1 MKDVEKQIEEVM
13 ELVQDL
19 MNAQSSSQRIREK
32 KTLESKL
39 RTLLSSAQPALC
51 AITAPRD
58 RANTIYVSGP
68 MTGHKDLNFPA
79 FNAAAQKL
87 RDKGC
92 QVINPADHGE
102 VPGATWADY
111 LRHDLAQLVQCEAI
125 HLLPGWSKS
134 RGAMLE
140 HYVAAALGLRVE
152 YAGGAELEAAH
163 IANPAPALEVTPA
176 MVAAASEAYC
186 PFGDME
192 LAIHAAL
199 LAASQPNGE
208 VA

>member
-1 MKDVEKQIEEVM
+1 MIDVEKQIEEVM

-39 RTLLSSAQPALC
+39 RTLLSSAQSGEQAKSAEAMQAVRNGGCGCCSNAC
-51 AITAPRD
+51 AD
-58 RANTIYVSGP
+58 REDGCRHIHENPS
-68 MTGHKDLNFPA
+68 
-79 FNAAAQKL
+79 AADM
-87 RDKGC
+87 R
-92 QVINPADHGE
+92 
-102 VPGATWADY
+102 
-111 LRHDLAQLVQCEAI
+111 
-125 HLLPGWSKS
+125 
-134 RGAMLE
+134 
-140 HYVAAALGLRVE
+140 
-152 YAGGAELEAAH
+152 
-163 IANPAPALEVTPA
+163 PAPALEVTPA